1 MTVNISPLLG
11 RGTSLAG
18 ICLAAAAAIMLFWL
32 LYFTGLVPFGQD
44 DAVRQSY
51 EAAFPVADAMLA
63 VVLLAAARAAL
74 RRSATTPFLLATAG
88 AMSVYLGV
96 LDATFYLRH
105 GLLLPAEIAI
115 TLLCLG
121 GGLGA
126 LRYARRHW
134 MAP

>member
-1 MTVNISPLLG
+1 MTINVSPLLG

-18 ICLAAAAAIMLFWL
+18 ICLAAAAAITLFWL
-32 LYFTGLVPFGQD
+32 LYFTGLVSFGQA

-51 EAAFPVADAMLA
+51 EAAFPVADAILA
-63 VVLLAAARAAL
+63 AVLLAAARAAFQC
-74 RRSATTPFLLATAG
+74 SAATPFLLATAG
-88 AMSVYLGV
+88 AMSLYLGV

-105 GLLLPAEIAI
+105 GLLLPVEIAI
-115 TLLCLG
+115 TLLCIG